1 MSHQK
6 YFSIEEARDV
16 LDEIEPKIQEIIE
29 LKHDLDAL
37 GFDLTS
43 NSSYSDVDPDRI
55 DEVTGK
61 IDRIEELL
69 KNIEEKGILF
79 KDPTFELGIV
89 DFPYL
94 RDDKE
99 VYLCW
104 MLGEDDL
111 KYWHYIEDGM
121 KGRQPINEL

>member
-6 YFSIEEARDV
+6 YFSIEEAREV
-16 LDEIEPKIQEIIE
+16 LDEIEPKIKEIIE
-29 LKHDLDAL
+29 IKHDLDAL

-89 DFPYL
+89 DFPYI
-94 RDDKE
+94 RDDEE

-111 KYWHYIEDGM
+111 KYWHHIEDGM
-121 KGRQPINEL
+121 KGRQPIKEL